1 MSASKRF
8 RLRPRPEVHR
18 PRRLPK
24 VGALPRRLPK
34 VGALPSL
41 RPNNPGSRP
50 MKSHAGRGLS
60 SFRPDQRVLSHI
72 RSTSGDAP
80 TK

>member
-8 RLRPRPEVHR
+8 RLRPGAAVPRPEVHR
-18 PRRLPK
+18 
-24 VGALPRRLPK
+24 PRRLPK

-60 SFRPDQRVLSHI
+60 SFRPDQRVLSRI
-72 RSTSGDAP
+72 SSSSGDAP